1 MANKKVYTIEGQL
14 DTRQII
20 DGFRNM
26 AKSLR
31 GAVDTKALEKLT
43 KEFDKLE
50 LAANDYNRIMS
61 EGIVDTAGLK
71 KAQKEVENFY
81 TKVQTVLGR
90 VKQTAGDPTLAILSD
105 EQLQYFKRRKSELKT
120 QITELN
126 KIIQDSNLR
135 FTKAFSGIE
144 FKNGQT
150 KIDFQLDTEISQE
163 LSKALSTGNLAD
175 FNKQVDKL
183 GESVSQTL
191 AKKLTAGFSDGM
203 KRNVK
208 TLESLGARVATQ
220 VQNINK
226 IWNSEK
232 NVADY
237 LTGSDKG
244 KAINLLGVNKQR
256 TISNRTAQIEA
267 IDQAGVISSEKYKDN
282 LEEIA
287 RLESEITKEEQKA
300 AEVREKANIINQ
312 KRLEIEN
319 EIAEIKKNNNIEG
332 LEKQAAGEATVPDRF
347 RKYLT
352 ATEVREN
359 DISSPLAALRDMSKS
374 GILSEN
380 VIKKLNNIDA
390 LSGTDT
396 KGNFLK
402 IWEKVS
408 KDKKVIS
415 ELPNELRRVFN
426 DAYNLLKTNKATGAD
441 GKPIDYSKMY
451 QYVVAKSQVD
461 KQAEASSKLDVIYDR
476 INKLSDQ
483 ANALKQESKSVLPG
497 KAEEE
502 SRKNITNYRKQISD
516 LNKENTQFLNRENLQ
531 QELNELERLTD
542 QANINKLEQIKNILS
557 EMGIDTADIQTIE
570 QATEAVKE
578 LQAAVSGAQQNRQA
592 IMEQVR
598 TAGQSALG
606 NQNSYSMDSYAE
618 QRDEAQ
624 GQLQNVE
631 QEQAKAIN
639 QRVSQSLESIS
650 EAQNDVAQ
658 STENA
663 TNAQK
668 RSASVIG
675 DSLERQQQL
684 NSSLEDFKDRIKYFI
699 SFQNVLYGVKNAVLQ
714 TYNDVVE
721 LDEALA
727 SIAMVSDYSVED
739 MWGFY
744 DQYADMAQKMGQNTK
759 DVIQSSALYV
769 QQGILYVHKG
779 QIVKVNPA

>member
-31 GAVDTKALEKLT
+31 GAVDTKALEKLA

-90 VKQTAGDPTLAILSD
+90 VKQTAGDSTLAILSD
-105 EQLQYFKRRKSELKT
+105 EQLQYFKRRKSKLKT

-183 GESVSQTL
+183 GENVSQTL

-380 VIKKLNNIDA
+380 VIKKLNNIGA
-390 LSGTDT
+390 LSGADT

-408 KDKKVIS
+408 KDNKVIS

-441 GKPIDYSKMY
+441 GKPIDYSRMY

-598 TAGQSALG
+598 TAGQTALG

-624 GQLQNVE
+624 RQLQNIE
-631 QEQAKAIN
+631 QEQTEATN

>member
-684 NSSLEDFKDRIKYFI
+684 NSSIEDFKDRIKYFI

-769 QQGILYVHKG
+769 QQGKD
-779 QIVKVNPA
+779 

>member
-90 VKQTAGDPTLAILSD
+90 VKQTAGDSTLAILSD

-183 GESVSQTL
+183 GENVSQTL
-191 AKKLTAGFSDGM
+191 AKKLTTGFSDGM

-380 VIKKLNNIDA
+380 VIKKLNNIGA
-390 LSGTDT
+390 LSGADT

-408 KDKKVIS
+408 KDNKVIS

-441 GKPIDYSKMY
+441 GKPIDYSRMY

-598 TAGQSALG
+598 TAGQTALG

-624 GQLQNVE
+624 RQLQNIE
-631 QEQAKAIN
+631 QEQTEATN

-769 QQGILYVHKG
+769 QQGPLC
-779 QIVKVNPA
+779 P

>member
-90 VKQTAGDPTLAILSD
+90 VKQTAGDSTLAILSD

-183 GESVSQTL
+183 GENVSQTL

-300 AEVREKANIINQ
+300 AEVREKVNIINQ

-380 VIKKLNNIDA
+380 VIKKLNNIGA
-390 LSGTDT
+390 LSGADT

-408 KDKKVIS
+408 KNNKVIS

-441 GKPIDYSKMY
+441 GKPIDYSRMY

-598 TAGQSALG
+598 TAGQTALE

-624 GQLQNVE
+624 RQLQNIE
-631 QEQAKAIN
+631 QEQTEATN

>member
-90 VKQTAGDPTLAILSD
+90 VKQTAGDSTLAILSD

-183 GESVSQTL
+183 GENVSQTL

-256 TISNRTAQIEA
+256 TISSRTAQIEA

-380 VIKKLNNIDA
+380 VIKKLNNIGA
-390 LSGTDT
+390 LSGADT

-408 KDKKVIS
+408 KDNKVIS

-441 GKPIDYSKMY
+441 GKPIDYSRMY

-592 IMEQVR
+592 VMEQVR

-606 NQNSYSMDSYAE
+606 NQDSYSMDSYVG

-624 GQLQNVE
+624 KQLQNVE

-769 QQGILYVHKG
+769 QQGPLC
-779 QIVKVNPA
+779 P

>member
-183 GESVSQTL
+183 GENVSQTL
-191 AKKLTAGFSDGM
+191 AKKLTTGFSDGM

-300 AEVREKANIINQ
+300 TEVREKANIINQ

-502 SRKNITNYRKQISD
+502 SRKNIANYRKKISD
-516 LNKENTQFLNRENLQ
+516 LNKENNQFLNRENLQ

-624 GQLQNVE
+624 RQLQKVE

-650 EAQNDVAQ
+650 EAQNNVAQ

-769 QQGILYVHKG
+769 QQGTSMSIKDKLLK
-779 QIVKVNPA
+779 

>member
-61 EGIVDTAGLK
+61 EGIIDTAGLK

-183 GESVSQTL
+183 GENVSQTL
-191 AKKLTAGFSDGM
+191 AKKLTTGFSDGM

-208 TLESLGARVATQ
+208 TLESLGARVASQ

-319 EIAEIKKNNNIEG
+319 EIVEIKKNNNIEG

-380 VIKKLNNIDA
+380 VIKKLNNIGA
-390 LSGTDT
+390 LSGADT

-402 IWEKVS
+402 IWKKVS
-408 KDKKVIS
+408 KDNKVIS

-451 QYVVAKSQVD
+451 QYVVARSQVD

-516 LNKENTQFLNRENLQ
+516 LNKENTQFLNRKNLQ

-578 LQAAVSGAQQNRQA
+578 LQAAVSSAQQNRQA
-592 IMEQVR
+592 VMEQVR

-606 NQNSYSMDSYAE
+606 SQDSYSMDSYVG
-618 QRDEAQ
+618 QRDEVQ
-624 GQLQNVE
+624 RQLQNVE

-639 QRVSQSLESIS
+639 QRVTQSLESIS
-650 EAQNDVAQ
+650 EAQNNVAQ

-769 QQGILYVHKG
+769 QQGWDCSSTYVKG
-779 QIVKVNPA
+779 LIY

>member
-90 VKQTAGDPTLAILSD
+90 VKQTAGDSTLAILSD

-183 GESVSQTL
+183 GENVSQTL

-380 VIKKLNNIDA
+380 VIKKLNNIGA
-390 LSGTDT
+390 LSGADT

-408 KDKKVIS
+408 KDNKVIS

-441 GKPIDYSKMY
+441 GKPIDYSRMY

-592 IMEQVR
+592 VMEQVR

-606 NQNSYSMDSYAE
+606 NQDSYSMDSYVG

-624 GQLQNVE
+624 KQLQNVE

-769 QQGILYVHKG
+769 QQGWDCSFTYVKEL
-779 QIVKVNPA
+779 VY

>member
-61 EGIVDTAGLK
+61 EGIVDTTGLK

-183 GESVSQTL
+183 GENVSQTL
-191 AKKLTAGFSDGM
+191 AKKLTTGFSDGM

-332 LEKQAAGEATVPDRF
+332 LEKQAAGETTVPDRF

-359 DISSPLAALRDMSKS
+359 DISSPLAALRDMSKN

-380 VIKKLNNIDA
+380 VIKKLNNIGA
-390 LSGTDT
+390 LSGADT

-402 IWEKVS
+402 IWKKVS
-408 KDKKVIS
+408 KDNKVIS

-461 KQAEASSKLDVIYDR
+461 KQTEASSKLDVIYDR

-624 GQLQNVE
+624 KQLQNVE

-650 EAQNDVAQ
+650 EAQDDVAQ

-727 SIAMVSDYSVED
+727 SIAMVSNYSVED

-769 QQGILYVHKG
+769 QQGKD
-779 QIVKVNPA
+779 

>member
-90 VKQTAGDPTLAILSD
+90 VKQTAGDSTLAILSD

-183 GESVSQTL
+183 GENVSQTL

-282 LEEIA
+282 LEEIV

-380 VIKKLNNIDA
+380 VIKKLNNIGV

-592 IMEQVR
+592 VMEQVR

-606 NQNSYSMDSYAE
+606 NQDSYSMDSYVG

-624 GQLQNVE
+624 RQLQNVE

-769 QQGILYVHKG
+769 QQGKD
-779 QIVKVNPA
+779 

>member
-90 VKQTAGDPTLAILSD
+90 VKQTAGDSTLAILSD

-183 GESVSQTL
+183 GENVSQTL

-380 VIKKLNNIDA
+380 VIKKLNNISA

-426 DAYNLLKTNKATGAD
+426 DAYNLLKTNKVTGAD

-769 QQGILYVHKG
+769 QQGKD
-779 QIVKVNPA
+779 

>member
-90 VKQTAGDPTLAILSD
+90 VKQTAGDSTLAILSD
-105 EQLQYFKRRKSELKT
+105 EQLQYFKRRKSKLKT

-183 GESVSQTL
+183 GENVSQTL

-380 VIKKLNNIDA
+380 VIKKLNNIGA
-390 LSGTDT
+390 LSGADT

-408 KDKKVIS
+408 KDNKVIS

-441 GKPIDYSKMY
+441 GKPIDYSRMY

-598 TAGQSALG
+598 TAGQTALG

-624 GQLQNVE
+624 RQLQNIE
-631 QEQAKAIN
+631 QEQTEATN

>member
-26 AKSLR
+26 TKSLR
-31 GAVDTKALEKLT
+31 GAVDTKALERLT
-43 KEFDKLE
+43 NEFDKLE
-50 LAANDYNRIMS
+50 LAANNYNRIMS
-61 EGIVDTAGLK
+61 EGITDTTGLK

-81 TKVQTVLGR
+81 TKIQTVLGR
-90 VKQTAGDPTLAILSD
+90 VRQTANDPTLAILSD

-183 GESVSQTL
+183 GEKVSQTL
-191 AKKLTAGFSDGM
+191 AKKLTTGFSDGM

-208 TLESLGARVATQ
+208 TLESLGARVAAQ

-256 TISNRTAQIEA
+256 TISNRTAQLEA
-267 IDQAGVISSEKYKDN
+267 IDQAGVISSEKYREN

-287 RLESEITKEEQKA
+287 RLENEITKEEQKA
-300 AEVREKANIINQ
+300 VEVREKANVINQ
-312 KRLEIEN
+312 KRFEIEN
-319 EIAEIKKNNNIEG
+319 EIAEIKKNNNIEE
-332 LEKQAAGEATVPDRF
+332 LEKQAAGEVSVSDRL

-359 DISSPLAALRDMSKS
+359 NISSPLVALRDMSKN

-380 VIKKLNNIDA
+380 VIKKLNNIGA
-390 LSGTDT
+390 LSGVDK

-415 ELPNELRRVFN
+415 ELPNELRRAFN
-426 DAYNLLKTNKATGAD
+426 DAYNLLKTNKVSGAD

-461 KQAEASSKLDVIYDR
+461 KQTEASSKLDAIYDR
-476 INKLSDQ
+476 IDKLTDQ
-483 ANALKQESKSVLPG
+483 TNALKQESKSVLPG

-502 SRKNITNYRKQISD
+502 SRKNIANYRKQISN
-516 LNKENTQFLNRENLQ
+516 LNKENTQFLNKENLQ
-531 QELNELERLTD
+531 QELNELEKLTD

-557 EMGIDTADIQTIE
+557 EMGIDTTGIQTIE
-570 QATEAVKE
+570 QATEAIKE
-578 LQAAVSGAQQNRQA
+578 LQATVNGAKQNRQA
-592 IMEQVR
+592 VVGQLR
-598 TAGQSALG
+598 NAGHSALV
-606 NQNSYSMDSYAE
+606 NQDTYSMDSYVN

-624 GQLQNVE
+624 RQLQNVE
-631 QEQAKAIN
+631 QEQTEATN
-639 QRVSQSLESIS
+639 QRVRQSLEAIS
-650 EAQNDVAQ
+650 EAQNNVAQ

-663 TNAQK
+663 TNAQR
-668 RSASVIG
+668 RSASAIG
-675 DSLERQQQL
+675 DTLERQQQL
-684 NSSLEDFKDRIKYFI
+684 NSSLEDFKNRIKYFI
-699 SFQNVLYGVKNAVLQ
+699 SFQNVLYGVKNAILQ

-779 QIVKVNPA
+779 QIIKVNPA

>member
-256 TISNRTAQIEA
+256 TISNRTAQIEV

-739 MWGFY
+739 MWEFY

-769 QQGILYVHKG
+769 QQGKD
-779 QIVKVNPA
+779 

>member
-90 VKQTAGDPTLAILSD
+90 VKQTAGDSTLAILSD

-183 GESVSQTL
+183 GENVSQTL

-380 VIKKLNNIDA
+380 VIKKLNNIGA
-390 LSGTDT
+390 LSGADT

-408 KDKKVIS
+408 KDNKVIS

-441 GKPIDYSKMY
+441 GKPIDYSRMY

-598 TAGQSALG
+598 TAGQTALG

-624 GQLQNVE
+624 RQLQNIE
-631 QEQAKAIN
+631 QEQTEATN

-769 QQGILYVHKG
+769 QQGTSMSIKDKLLK
-779 QIVKVNPA
+779 

>member
-61 EGIVDTAGLK
+61 EGIIDTAGLK
-71 KAQKEVENFY
+71 KAQKEIENFY

-105 EQLQYFKRRKSELKT
+105 EQLQYFKRRKSELRA
-120 QITELN
+120 QIIELN

-183 GESVSQTL
+183 GENVSQTL

-208 TLESLGARVATQ
+208 TLESLGARVASQ

-287 RLESEITKEEQKA
+287 RLESEITKEGQKA

-332 LEKQAAGEATVPDRF
+332 LEKQVAGEVTVPDRF

-359 DISSPLAALRDMSKS
+359 DIFSPLAALRDMSKN

-380 VIKKLNNIDA
+380 VIKKLNNIGA
-390 LSGTDT
+390 LSGKDT

-408 KDKKVIS
+408 KDNKVIS

-461 KQAEASSKLDVIYDR
+461 KQVEASSKLDVIYDR
-476 INKLSDQ
+476 INKLSDR
-483 ANALKQESKSVLPG
+483 ANALKQESKSVLPK

-502 SRKNITNYRKQISD
+502 SRKNIANYRKQISD

-531 QELNELERLTD
+531 QELNELERLTN

-557 EMGIDTADIQTIE
+557 EMGISTADIQTIE

-592 IMEQVR
+592 VMEQVR
-598 TAGQSALG
+598 TAGQSALE
-606 NQNSYSMDSYAE
+606 NQNSYSMDSYVG

-624 GQLQNVE
+624 RQLQNIE
-631 QEQAKAIN
+631 QEQTEATN

-727 SIAMVSDYSVED
+727 SIAMVSNYSVED

-769 QQGILYVHKG
+769 QQGHIVHKG
-779 QIVKVNPA
+779 

>member
-26 AKSLR
+26 TKSLR
-31 GAVDTKALEKLT
+31 GAVDTKALERLT
-43 KEFDKLE
+43 NEFDKLE
-50 LAANDYNRIMS
+50 LAANNYNRIMS
-61 EGIVDTAGLK
+61 EGITDTTGLK

-81 TKVQTVLGR
+81 TKIQTVLGR
-90 VKQTAGDPTLAILSD
+90 VRQTANDPTLAILSD

-183 GESVSQTL
+183 GEKVSQTL
-191 AKKLTAGFSDGM
+191 AKKLTTGFSDGM

-208 TLESLGARVATQ
+208 TLESLGARVAAQ

-256 TISNRTAQIEA
+256 TISNRTAQLEA
-267 IDQAGVISSEKYKDN
+267 IDQAGVISSEKYREN

-287 RLESEITKEEQKA
+287 RLENEITKEEQKA
-300 AEVREKANIINQ
+300 VEVREKANVINQ
-312 KRLEIEN
+312 KRFEIEN
-319 EIAEIKKNNNIEG
+319 EIAEIKKNNNIEE
-332 LEKQAAGEATVPDRF
+332 LEKQAAGEVSVSDRL

-359 DISSPLAALRDMSKS
+359 NISSPLVVLRDMSKN

-380 VIKKLNNIDA
+380 VIKKLNNIGA
-390 LSGTDT
+390 LSGVDT

-402 IWEKVS
+402 IWEEVS

-415 ELPNELRRVFN
+415 ELPNELRRAFN
-426 DAYNLLKTNKATGAD
+426 DAYNLLKTNKASGAD

-461 KQAEASSKLDVIYDR
+461 KQTEASSKLDAIYDR
-476 INKLSDQ
+476 IDKLTDQ
-483 ANALKQESKSVLPG
+483 TNALKQESKSVLPG

-502 SRKNITNYRKQISD
+502 SRKNIANYRKQISN
-516 LNKENTQFLNRENLQ
+516 LNKENTQFLNKENLQ
-531 QELNELERLTD
+531 QELNELEKLTD

-557 EMGIDTADIQTIE
+557 EMGIDTTGIQTIE
-570 QATEAVKE
+570 QATEAIKE
-578 LQAAVSGAQQNRQA
+578 LQATVNGAKQNRQA
-592 IMEQVR
+592 VVEQLR
-598 TAGQSALG
+598 NAGHSALV
-606 NQNSYSMDSYAE
+606 NQDTYSMDSYVN

-624 GQLQNVE
+624 RQLQNVE
-631 QEQAKAIN
+631 QEQTEATN
-639 QRVSQSLESIS
+639 QRVRQSLEAIS
-650 EAQNDVAQ
+650 EAQNNVAQ

-663 TNAQK
+663 TNAQR
-668 RSASVIG
+668 RSASAIG
-675 DSLERQQQL
+675 DTLERQQQL
-684 NSSLEDFKDRIKYFI
+684 NSSLEDFKNRIKYFI
-699 SFQNVLYGVKNAVLQ
+699 SFQNVLYGVKNAILQ

-779 QIVKVNPA
+779 QIIKVNPA

>member
-26 AKSLR
+26 TKSLR
-31 GAVDTKALEKLT
+31 GAVDTKALERLT
-43 KEFDKLE
+43 NEFDKLE
-50 LAANDYNRIMS
+50 LAANNYNRIMS
-61 EGIVDTAGLK
+61 EGITDTTGLK

-81 TKVQTVLGR
+81 TKIQTVLGR
-90 VKQTAGDPTLAILSD
+90 VRQTANDPTLAILSD

-183 GESVSQTL
+183 GEKVSQTL
-191 AKKLTAGFSDGM
+191 AKKLTTGFSDGM

-208 TLESLGARVATQ
+208 TLESLGARVAAQ

-256 TISNRTAQIEA
+256 TISNRTAQLEA
-267 IDQAGVISSEKYKDN
+267 IDQAGVISSEKYREN

-287 RLESEITKEEQKA
+287 RLENEITKEEQKA
-300 AEVREKANIINQ
+300 VEVREKANVINQ
-312 KRLEIEN
+312 KRFEIEN
-319 EIAEIKKNNNIEG
+319 EIAEIKKNNNIEE
-332 LEKQAAGEATVPDRF
+332 LEKQAAGEVSVSDRL

-359 DISSPLAALRDMSKS
+359 NISSPLVALRDMSKN

-380 VIKKLNNIDA
+380 VIKKLNNIGA
-390 LSGTDT
+390 LSGVDT

-426 DAYNLLKTNKATGAD
+426 DAYNLLKTNKASGAD

-461 KQAEASSKLDVIYDR
+461 KQTEASSKLDAIYDR
-476 INKLSDQ
+476 IDKLTDQ
-483 ANALKQESKSVLPG
+483 TNALKQESKSVLPG

-502 SRKNITNYRKQISD
+502 SRKNIANYRKQISN
-516 LNKENTQFLNRENLQ
+516 LNKENTQFLNKENLQ
-531 QELNELERLTD
+531 QELNELEKLTD

-557 EMGIDTADIQTIE
+557 EMGIDTTGIQTIE
-570 QATEAVKE
+570 QATEAIKE
-578 LQAAVSGAQQNRQA
+578 LQATVNGAKQNRQA
-592 IMEQVR
+592 VVGQLR
-598 TAGQSALG
+598 NAGHSALV
-606 NQNSYSMDSYAE
+606 NQDTYSMDSYVN

-624 GQLQNVE
+624 RQLQNVE
-631 QEQAKAIN
+631 QEQTEATN
-639 QRVSQSLESIS
+639 QRVRQSLEAIS
-650 EAQNDVAQ
+650 EAQNNVAQ

-663 TNAQK
+663 TNAQR
-668 RSASVIG
+668 RSASAIG
-675 DSLERQQQL
+675 DTLERQQQL
-684 NSSLEDFKDRIKYFI
+684 NSSLEDFKNRIKYFI
-699 SFQNVLYGVKNAVLQ
+699 SFQNVLYGVKNAILQ

-779 QIVKVNPA
+779 QIIKVNPA

>member
-105 EQLQYFKRRKSELKT
+105 KQLQYFKRRKSELKT

-769 QQGILYVHKG
+769 QQGKD
-779 QIVKVNPA
+779 

>member
-90 VKQTAGDPTLAILSD
+90 VKQTAGDSTLAILSD

-183 GESVSQTL
+183 GENVSQTL

-380 VIKKLNNIDA
+380 VIKKLNNIGA
-390 LSGTDT
+390 LSGADT

-408 KDKKVIS
+408 KDNKVIS

-441 GKPIDYSKMY
+441 GKPIDYSRMY

-592 IMEQVR
+592 VMEQVR

-606 NQNSYSMDSYAE
+606 NQDSYSMDSYVG

-624 GQLQNVE
+624 KQLQNVE

-769 QQGILYVHKG
+769 QQGKD
-779 QIVKVNPA
+779 

>member
-183 GESVSQTL
+183 GENVSQTL

-380 VIKKLNNIDA
+380 VIKKLNNIGA
-390 LSGTDT
+390 LSGADT

-408 KDKKVIS
+408 KDNKVIS

-441 GKPIDYSKMY
+441 GKPIDYSRMY

-769 QQGILYVHKG
+769 QQGKD
-779 QIVKVNPA
+779 

>member
-90 VKQTAGDPTLAILSD
+90 VKQTAGDSTLAILSD

-183 GESVSQTL
+183 GENVSQTL

-380 VIKKLNNIDA
+380 VIKKLNNIGA
-390 LSGTDT
+390 LSGADT

-408 KDKKVIS
+408 KDNKVIS

-441 GKPIDYSKMY
+441 GKPIDYSRMY

-598 TAGQSALG
+598 TAGQTALE

-624 GQLQNVE
+624 RQLQNIE
-631 QEQAKAIN
+631 QEQTEATN

>member
-150 KIDFQLDTEISQE
+150 KIDFQLDTEISRE

-191 AKKLTAGFSDGM
+191 AKKLAAGFSDGM

-244 KAINLLGVNKQR
+244 KAINLLGANKQR

-578 LQAAVSGAQQNRQA
+578 LQAAVSGAQQNHQA

-769 QQGILYVHKG
+769 QQGKD
-779 QIVKVNPA
+779 

>member
-451 QYVVAKSQVD
+451 QYVVAKSQID

-531 QELNELERLTD
+531 QELNELERLTG

-769 QQGILYVHKG
+769 QQGKD
-779 QIVKVNPA
+779 

>member
-90 VKQTAGDPTLAILSD
+90 VKQTAGDSTLAILSD

-183 GESVSQTL
+183 GENVSQTL

-380 VIKKLNNIDA
+380 VIKKLNNIGA
-390 LSGTDT
+390 LSGADT

-408 KDKKVIS
+408 KDNKVIS

-441 GKPIDYSKMY
+441 GKPIDYSRMY

-502 SRKNITNYRKQISD
+502 SRKNITNYRKQISN

-592 IMEQVR
+592 VMEQVR

-606 NQNSYSMDSYAE
+606 NQDSYSMDSYVG

-624 GQLQNVE
+624 KQLQNVE

-769 QQGILYVHKG
+769 QQGKD
-779 QIVKVNPA
+779 

>member
-43 KEFDKLE
+43 NEFDKLE

-624 GQLQNVE
+624 RQLQNVE

-650 EAQNDVAQ
+650 EAQNNVAQ

-769 QQGILYVHKG
+769 QQGWDCSFTYVKEL
-779 QIVKVNPA
+779 VY

>member
-441 GKPIDYSKMY
+441 GKPINYSKMY

-769 QQGILYVHKG
+769 QQGKD
-779 QIVKVNPA
+779 

>member
-43 KEFDKLE
+43 NEFDKLE

-90 VKQTAGDPTLAILSD
+90 VKQTAGDSTLAILSD
-105 EQLQYFKRRKSELKT
+105 EQLQYFKRRKSKLKT

-183 GESVSQTL
+183 GENVSQTL

-203 KRNVK
+203 KRNIK

-380 VIKKLNNIDA
+380 VIKKLNNIGA
-390 LSGTDT
+390 LSGADT

-408 KDKKVIS
+408 KDNKVIS

-441 GKPIDYSKMY
+441 GKPIDYSRMY

-483 ANALKQESKSVLPG
+483 ANALKQESKSVSPG

-606 NQNSYSMDSYAE
+606 NQDSYSMDSYVG

-624 GQLQNVE
+624 RQLQNVE
-631 QEQAKAIN
+631 QEQAEATN

-727 SIAMVSDYSVED
+727 SIAMVSNYSVED

-769 QQGILYVHKG
+769 QQGPLC
-779 QIVKVNPA
+779 P

>member
-502 SRKNITNYRKQISD
+502 SRKNIANYRKQISD

-598 TAGQSALG
+598 TAGQSVLE
-606 NQNSYSMDSYAE
+606 NQNSYSMDSYVG

-624 GQLQNVE
+624 RQLQNIE
-631 QEQAKAIN
+631 QEQAEATN

-650 EAQNDVAQ
+650 EAQNNVAQ

-769 QQGILYVHKG
+769 QQGPLC
-779 QIVKVNPA
+779 P

>member
-90 VKQTAGDPTLAILSD
+90 VKQTAGDSTLAILSD

-183 GESVSQTL
+183 GENVSQTL

-380 VIKKLNNIDA
+380 VIKKLNNIGA
-390 LSGTDT
+390 LSGADT
-396 KGNFLK
+396 KDNFLK

-408 KDKKVIS
+408 KDNKVIS

-441 GKPIDYSKMY
+441 GKPIDYSRMY

-598 TAGQSALG
+598 TAGQTALG

-624 GQLQNVE
+624 RQLQNIE
-631 QEQAKAIN
+631 QEQTEATN

-769 QQGILYVHKG
+769 QQGKD
-779 QIVKVNPA
+779 

>member
-90 VKQTAGDPTLAILSD
+90 VKQTAGDSTLAILSD
-105 EQLQYFKRRKSELKT
+105 EQLQYFKRRKSKLKT

-183 GESVSQTL
+183 GENVSQTL

-380 VIKKLNNIDA
+380 VIKKLNNIGA
-390 LSGTDT
+390 LSGADT
-396 KGNFLK
+396 KGNFLE

-408 KDKKVIS
+408 KDNKVIS

-441 GKPIDYSKMY
+441 GKPIDYSRMY

-598 TAGQSALG
+598 TAGQTALG

-624 GQLQNVE
+624 RQLQNIE
-631 QEQAKAIN
+631 QEQTEATN

>member
-90 VKQTAGDPTLAILSD
+90 VKQTAGDSTLAILSD

-769 QQGILYVHKG
+769 QQGKD
-779 QIVKVNPA
+779 

>member
-90 VKQTAGDPTLAILSD
+90 VKQTAGDSTLAILSD

-183 GESVSQTL
+183 GENVSQTL

-380 VIKKLNNIDA
+380 VIKKLNNIGA
-390 LSGTDT
+390 LSGADT

-408 KDKKVIS
+408 KDNKVIS

-426 DAYNLLKTNKATGAD
+426 DAYNLLKINKATGAD

-476 INKLSDQ
+476 INKLNDQ

-624 GQLQNVE
+624 RQLQNIE
-631 QEQAKAIN
+631 QEQTEATN

-769 QQGILYVHKG
+769 QQGKD
-779 QIVKVNPA
+779 

>member
-90 VKQTAGDPTLAILSD
+90 VKQTAGDSTLAILSD

-183 GESVSQTL
+183 GENVSQTL

-380 VIKKLNNIDA
+380 VIKKLNNISA

-426 DAYNLLKTNKATGAD
+426 DAYNLLKTNKVTGAD

-739 MWGFY
+739 MWEFY

-769 QQGILYVHKG
+769 QQGKD
-779 QIVKVNPA
+779 

>member
-26 AKSLR
+26 TKSLR
-31 GAVDTKALEKLT
+31 GAVDTKALERLT
-43 KEFDKLE
+43 NEFDKLE
-50 LAANDYNRIMS
+50 LAANNYNRIMS
-61 EGIVDTAGLK
+61 EGITDTTGLK

-81 TKVQTVLGR
+81 TKIQTVLGR
-90 VKQTAGDPTLAILSD
+90 VRQTANDPTLAILSD

-183 GESVSQTL
+183 GEKVSQTL
-191 AKKLTAGFSDGM
+191 AKKLTTGFSDGM

-208 TLESLGARVATQ
+208 TLESLGARVAAQ

-256 TISNRTAQIEA
+256 TISNRTAQLEA
-267 IDQAGVISSEKYKDN
+267 IDQAGVISSEKYREN

-287 RLESEITKEEQKA
+287 RLENEITKEEQKTV
-300 AEVREKANIINQ
+300 EVREKANVINQ
-312 KRLEIEN
+312 KRFEIEN
-319 EIAEIKKNNNIEG
+319 EIAEIKKNNNIEE
-332 LEKQAAGEATVPDRF
+332 LEKQAAGEVSVSDRL

-359 DISSPLAALRDMSKS
+359 NISSPLVALRDMSKN

-380 VIKKLNNIDA
+380 VIKKLNNIGA
-390 LSGTDT
+390 LSGVDT

-426 DAYNLLKTNKATGAD
+426 DAYNLLKTNKVSGAD

-461 KQAEASSKLDVIYDR
+461 KQTEASSKLDAIYDR
-476 INKLSDQ
+476 IDKLTDQ
-483 ANALKQESKSVLPG
+483 TNALKQESKSVLPG

-502 SRKNITNYRKQISD
+502 SRKNIANYRKQISN
-516 LNKENTQFLNRENLQ
+516 LNKENTQFLNKENLQ
-531 QELNELERLTD
+531 QELNELEKLTD

-557 EMGIDTADIQTIE
+557 EMGIDTTGIQTIE
-570 QATEAVKE
+570 QATEAIKE
-578 LQAAVSGAQQNRQA
+578 LQATVNGAKQNRQA
-592 IMEQVR
+592 VVEQLR
-598 TAGQSALG
+598 NAGHSALV
-606 NQNSYSMDSYAE
+606 NQDTYSMDSYVN

-624 GQLQNVE
+624 RQLQNVE
-631 QEQAKAIN
+631 QEQTEATN
-639 QRVSQSLESIS
+639 QRVRQSLEAIS
-650 EAQNDVAQ
+650 EAQNNVAQ

-663 TNAQK
+663 TNAQR
-668 RSASVIG
+668 RSASAIG
-675 DSLERQQQL
+675 DTLERQQQL
-684 NSSLEDFKDRIKYFI
+684 NSSLEDFKNRIKYFI
-699 SFQNVLYGVKNAVLQ
+699 SFQNVLYGVKNAILQ

-779 QIVKVNPA
+779 QIIKVNPA

>member
-380 VIKKLNNIDA
+380 VIKKLNNIGA
-390 LSGTDT
+390 LSGADT

-408 KDKKVIS
+408 KDNKVIS

-441 GKPIDYSKMY
+441 GKPIDYSRMY

-570 QATEAVKE
+570 QATEAVKD

-624 GQLQNVE
+624 KQLQNVE

-650 EAQNDVAQ
+650 EAQDDVAQ

-769 QQGILYVHKG
+769 QQGKD
-779 QIVKVNPA
+779 

>member
-26 AKSLR
+26 TKSLR
-31 GAVDTKALEKLT
+31 GAVDTKALERLT
-43 KEFDKLE
+43 NEFDKLE
-50 LAANDYNRIMS
+50 LAANNYNRIMS
-61 EGIVDTAGLK
+61 EGITDTTGLK

-81 TKVQTVLGR
+81 TKIQTVLGR
-90 VKQTAGDPTLAILSD
+90 VRQTANDPTLAILSD

-183 GESVSQTL
+183 GEKVSQTL
-191 AKKLTAGFSDGM
+191 AKKLTTGFSDGM

-208 TLESLGARVATQ
+208 TLESLGARVAAQ

-256 TISNRTAQIEA
+256 TISNRTAQLEA
-267 IDQAGVISSEKYKDN
+267 IDQAGVISSEKYREN

-287 RLESEITKEEQKA
+287 RLENEITKEEQKA
-300 AEVREKANIINQ
+300 VEVREKANVINQ
-312 KRLEIEN
+312 KRFEIEN
-319 EIAEIKKNNNIEG
+319 EIAEIKKNNNIEE
-332 LEKQAAGEATVPDRF
+332 LEKQAAGEVSVSDRL

-359 DISSPLAALRDMSKS
+359 NISSPLVALRDMSKN

-380 VIKKLNNIDA
+380 VIKKLNNIGA
-390 LSGTDT
+390 LSGVDT

-426 DAYNLLKTNKATGAD
+426 DAYNLLKTNKVSGAD

-461 KQAEASSKLDVIYDR
+461 KQTEASSKLDAIYDR
-476 INKLSDQ
+476 IDKLTDQ
-483 ANALKQESKSVLPG
+483 TNALKQESKSVLPG

-502 SRKNITNYRKQISD
+502 SRKNIANYRKQISN
-516 LNKENTQFLNRENLQ
+516 LNKENTQFLNKENLQ
-531 QELNELERLTD
+531 QELNELEKLTD

-557 EMGIDTADIQTIE
+557 EMGIDTTGIQTIE
-570 QATEAVKE
+570 QATEAIKE
-578 LQAAVSGAQQNRQA
+578 LQATVNGAKQNRQA
-592 IMEQVR
+592 VVGQLR
-598 TAGQSALG
+598 NAGHSALV
-606 NQNSYSMDSYAE
+606 NQDTYSMDSYVN

-624 GQLQNVE
+624 RQLQNVE
-631 QEQAKAIN
+631 QEQTEATN
-639 QRVSQSLESIS
+639 QRVRQSLEAIS
-650 EAQNDVAQ
+650 EAQNNVAQ

-663 TNAQK
+663 TNAQR
-668 RSASVIG
+668 RSASAIG
-675 DSLERQQQL
+675 DTLERQQQL
-684 NSSLEDFKDRIKYFI
+684 NSSLEDFKNRIKYFI
-699 SFQNVLYGVKNAVLQ
+699 SFQNVLYGVKNAILQ

-779 QIVKVNPA
+779 QIIKVNPA